1 VAKEMREFAAYVE
14 NMGKLGKKLL
24 TPAGSRINS
33 LSYCLLMTWAFFII
47 GSADIITDALC
58 TS

>member
-24 TPAGSRINS
+24 TPAGSLVNDGWS
-33 LSYCLLMTWAFFII
+33 DSYNTFWLFF
-47 GSADIITDALC
+47 L
-58 TS
+58 